1 MRDITN
7 PDLMS
12 KLQSLQKNNDLIL
25 DNIDSTTIEGMREEE
40 EEELGRGNRG
50 TLKVRT
56 SRKLRLMLQ
65 QRETLK

>member
-1 MRDITN
+1 MSN
-7 PDLMS
+7 PDLIS

-25 DNIDSTTIEGMREEE
+25 DNIDSTTIEEMREE

-65 QRETLK
+65 QREALK